1 MRSNS
6 VGCIVRLQVKCTRS
20 GQGSTRGQG
29 IPSRARSAQHRPA
42 RPTLPGPRAMSARST
57 PPTTLAAR
65 PRCGSFVCKT
75 CGACALPRS
84 PSLSLALA
92 CSLYRALQYLY
103 RSLSFSGIACIYN
116 MSLGNGGSGNGQ
128 ETQASSQPQ
137 PLFLCRPTTVL
148 RRPDLHCVELGRRAP
163 CSGRAASVPGR
174 RSAVLLLLAERVR
187 RTGHPEAARIQ
198 LMVWRL
204 WANAAGAD
212 LSGGSAVQRI
222 SVF

>member
-1 MRSNS
+1 MYPKRPGINS
-6 VGCIVRLQVKCTRS
+6 WSGDSIKGAICPAPSSPVNVARTACDVRQVHTTNYSGCQAEVRFVRLQNMWC
-20 GQGSTRGQG
+20 
-29 IPSRARSAQHRPA
+29 
-42 RPTLPGPRAMSARST
+42 M
-57 PPTTLAAR
+57 
-65 PRCGSFVCKT
+65 C
-75 CGACALPRS
+75 S
-84 PSLSLALA
+84 PSLSIAVARSRML
-92 CSLYRALQYLY
+92 SLP
-103 RSLSFSGIACIYN
+103 RSTVSVPLSLFQRHSMYN

-198 LMVWRL
+198 LMVW
-204 WANAAGAD
+204 
-212 LSGGSAVQRI
+212 
-222 SVF
+222 